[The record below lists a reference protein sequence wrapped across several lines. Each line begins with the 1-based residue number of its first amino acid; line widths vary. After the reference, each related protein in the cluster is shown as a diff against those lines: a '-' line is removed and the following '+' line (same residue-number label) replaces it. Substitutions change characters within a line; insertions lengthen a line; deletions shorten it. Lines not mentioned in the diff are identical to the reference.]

1 MSVPKFLLDTNVLIR
16 FLVHDDAVQ
25 SPLADALFA
34 QADRGECV
42 LVLTDVAIAES
53 VWVLSAAYKID
64 RAKVADSVGA
74 VMVKAGIRCLN
85 LHCMLDALIRF
96 KATNCDFLDC
106 YLAAMAAASGNA
118 VASFDRD
125 MRKFKDITLWQFAG
139 K

>member
-1 MSVPKFLLDTNVLIR
+1 MSVPQFLLDTNVLIR
-16 FLVHDDAVQ
+16 FLVHDDPTQ
-25 SPLADALFA
+25 SPQADALFA
-34 QADRGECV
+34 QAGRGECV

-64 RAKVADSVGA
+64 RAKIADTIGA

-85 LHCMLDALIRF
+85 LECMLDTLVRF

-106 YLAAMAAASGNA
+106 YLAAMAVASGNG

-125 MRKFKDITLWQFAG
+125 MRKFKDVTLWQFAG